1 MDKKNIQNVVNK
13 EMPNIKENNIN
24 NSTNG
29 YYKCG
34 CGSIIKNNNKYHKQ
48 INIKIK

>member
-1 MDKKNIQNVVNK
+1 
-13 EMPNIKENNIN
+13 MPNIKENNIN